1 MSAPLSS
8 ELPTAALSESATPQ
22 ASATARIA
30 LFFYLLLVVYASCYP
45 FSGWRDNGLAP
56 WSYLSEPM
64 PRYWTGFDLAV
75 NVLGYVPLGAL
86 AVLALYPW
94 LRGVRA
100 VLPAAAAAML
110 LATLLEC
117 VQTYLPSR
125 VPSNLDLITNAT
137 GALAGAL
144 AGWLLAAPVLQR
156 SRVRALRARWFSD
169 QASRGLIVVALWP
182 LAQIYP
188 QPYLFGHGQWL
199 PLLSSWMSDIAEMPV
214 DLTGL
219 VWDGF
224 GAGIEQFLL
233 AEVVITAFG
242 MTGAVLTLL
251 CQTRPHAPRALLALG
266 LLLSA
271 VAVKTLA
278 HGLLFAPG
286 NAFSWITP
294 SSGSGL
300 LVGAVMLGGLSFAPP
315 LAQRRAAIFALVTC
329 LMLLNLLPSN
339 PYFLSTLREWVQG
352 KFLNF
357 NGAAQFL
364 SLAWPLFALWFLTHP
379 AHRAR

>member
-1 MSAPLSS
+1 MSAPLSRAQ
-8 ELPTAALSESATPQ
+8 PAAIVAASVPPK
-22 ASATARIA
+22 ASATVRIA
-30 LFFYLLLVVYASCYP
+30 LFFYLLLIVYASCYP
-45 FSGWRDNGLAP
+45 FSGWRDNGLP
-56 WSYLSEPM
+56 HWSYLAEAM

-75 NVLGYVPLGAL
+75 NMLGYVPLGAL
-86 AVLALYPW
+86 TVLALYPR
-94 LRGVRA
+94 LRGARA
-100 VLPAAAAAML
+100 VLLAGAAGILLAAA
-110 LATLLEC
+110 LEY

-125 VPSNLDLITNAT
+125 VPSNLDLITNAS

-144 AGWLLAAPVLQR
+144 AGWRLAAPVLEQ
-156 SRVRALRARWFSD
+156 SRLRALRVRWFSD

-188 QPYLFGHGQWL
+188 QPYLFGHGEWL
-199 PLLSSWMSDIAEMPV
+199 PLLSTWLSDLLETPA
-214 DLTGL
+214 DLGNL
-219 VWDGF
+219 IWRGF

-251 CQTRPHAPRALLALG
+251 CQMRPHAPRALLALG
-266 LLLSA
+266 LLLAA
-271 VAVKTLA
+271 VATKALA
-278 HGLLFAPG
+278 HAVLFTPG
-286 NAFSWITP
+286 DAFSWITP

-300 LVGAVMLGGLSFAPP
+300 LVGAVMLGGLSFAPA
-315 LAQRRAAIFALVTC
+315 LAQRRAAIFALVIG
-329 LMLLNLLPSN
+329 LVLLNLLPSN
-339 PYFLSTLREWVQG
+339 PYFLLTLQEWVQG

-379 AHRAR
+379 THRAR